1 MQLKDAH
8 ALLERSFAGVTE
20 GAARLV
26 EPADSRFEK
35 RPSAVWLEYRWYVHG
50 RGLAEVFLKWGRVSP
65 EQSPRSEAT
74 VLRIHLLGKSPELL
88 GRARRV
94 LEGGTPA
101 PERILDVVAG
111 DGLRRECVSFGRT
124 TVTVEQWEPVGPRA
138 LLEEHGFQTLAGT
151 LESPRSTPE
160 ERHEA
165 VQRLAHERS
174 ARVEAALLELVERK
188 PSLMALRILS
198 EWGVVRARGPLQRDL
213 AEVRPDNPADLW
225 ALTALD
231 RRLEAW
237 EAVAQYAYEDE
248 SVK

>member
-8 ALLERSFAGVTE
+8 ALLERCFAGVTE

-26 EPADSRFEK
+26 EPTDSRFEK

-65 EQSPRSEAT
+65 ERSPESEAT
-74 VLRIHLLGKSPELL
+74 VLRIHLLGESPELL
-88 GRARRV
+88 ERAQRV
-94 LEGGTPA
+94 LQGGTPA
-101 PERILDVVAG
+101 PERILDVFGG
-111 DGLRRECVSFGRT
+111 DGVRRECVSFGRT
-124 TVTVEQWEPVGPRA
+124 TATVEQWELVGPRA
-138 LLEEHGFQTLAGT
+138 LLEEAWFQVFTGT

-165 VQRLAHERS
+165 VQRLAQERS
-174 ARVEAALLELVERK
+174 ARVVAALLGLVERK

-198 EWGVVRARGPLQRDL
+198 EWGMLEARGPLQRDL

-237 EAVAQYAYEDE
+237 E
-248 SVK
+248 SVERTP